1 MKQQVH
7 GNVTGVRDT
16 LIEALGQLYDYE
28 VDEDTFLPR
37 ELMQVLARFTGVLN
51 REIAVYITRDGEVV
65 DVSIGTDRDVELR
78 DYRLR
83 RNTQRLSCVRCIH
96 THPNGDGRLSDV
108 DLSALRSFRYDAMVA
123 IGCLKG
129 EPTFVQ
135 SAFLVEKQNLLMD
148 EPVRWYKTPDNDWM
162 RQITESDRIVGWE
175 ADEKGTHV
183 KERAVLM
190 VGMVAADLRA
200 AGRRK
205 AIDRLH
211 SKFLRRPPSRAGRF
225 SHYSTFPRRRQE
237 ERCSRSELRPPHQS
251 A

>member
-96 THPNGDGRLSDV
+96 PPQWR
-108 DLSALRSFRYDAMVA
+108 RSPIRC
-123 IGCLKG
+123 G
-129 EPTFVQ
+129 FVG
-135 SAFLVEKQNLLMD
+135 A
-148 EPVRWYKTPDNDWM
+148 
-162 RQITESDRIVGWE
+162 
-175 ADEKGTHV
+175 
-183 KERAVLM
+183 AVVPL
-190 VGMVAADLRA
+190 
-200 AGRRK
+200 
-205 AIDRLH
+205 
-211 SKFLRRPPSRAGRF
+211 
-225 SHYSTFPRRRQE
+225 
-237 ERCSRSELRPPHQS
+237 
-251 A
+251 

>member
-162 RQITESDRIVGWE
+162 RAWNRWMSW
-175 ADEKGTHV
+175 
-183 KERAVLM
+183 RAW
-190 VGMVAADLRA
+190 RTPP
-200 AGRRK
+200 GRRSWGNSCK
-205 AIDRLH
+205 
-211 SKFLRRPPSRAGRF
+211 RRISRIR
-225 SHYSTFPRRRQE
+225 
-237 ERCSRSELRPPHQS
+237 RCSSGAGARMNCAGSVRRWKLICAFLTRN
-251 A
+251 

>member
-96 THPNGDGRLSDV
+96 THPMATDASPMWICRRCGH
-108 DLSALRSFRYDAMVA
+108 SAMTQWS
-123 IGCLKG
+123 
-129 EPTFVQ
+129 P
-135 SAFLVEKQNLLMD
+135 SA
-148 EPVRWYKTPDNDWM
+148 
-162 RQITESDRIVGWE
+162 
-175 ADEKGTHV
+175 A
-183 KERAVLM
+183 
-190 VGMVAADLRA
+190 
-200 AGRRK
+200 
-205 AIDRLH
+205 
-211 SKFLRRPPSRAGRF
+211 
-225 SHYSTFPRRRQE
+225 
-237 ERCSRSELRPPHQS
+237 
-251 A
+251 